1 MKNKERCIQ
10 RARELGAE
18 YQLRLVGCGHS
29 SYSAI
34 LDALRE
40 EGIELVSPETQDE
53 VFKSVIG
60 LTGGCG
66 NMHEGTCGA
75 VMGAAYAIG
84 LAVGIDREEQ
94 ENDGGKQTWL
104 SSYEVK
110 KGVADKFIENY
121 GSIVCRD
128 IMFSR
133 WGMSFCS
140 HHEGRSKEFF
150 ACAEKCGCRNPQECV
165 ISTGAAFGVE
175 TIWDYIEN
183 KGKITFDWENY
194 VSEENL

>member
-18 YQLRLVGCGHS
+18 YQLTLVGCGHS
-29 SYSAI
+29 TFSAI

-40 EGIELVSPETQDE
+40 EGIELVSSEIQDE

-75 VMGAAYAIG
+75 VIGSAYAIG
-84 LAVGIDREEQ
+84 LAVGVDREIE

-104 SSYEVK
+104 TSYQVK
-110 KGVADKFIENY
+110 QGVAEKFFKDY

-133 WGMSFCS
+133 WGRSFCS

-150 ACAEKCGCRNPQECV
+150 ACAEKSGCRTPQKCV
-165 ISTGAAFGVE
+165 ISAGAAYGVE
-175 TIWDYIEN
+175 TIWDYLEN
-183 KGKITFDWENY
+183 KKDISWNWEKY
-194 VSEENL
+194 KSKVNL